1 MPKKNQVFLL
11 LGSNVHPRSG
21 FIRKSFELIEQRLG
35 KVLSA
40 SGLYESQP
48 WGFEADTFFLNQV
61 IQVQTGY
68 SAIEVHELTRHI
80 EMELGREKAVGEG
93 YSSRNID
100 IDLLYFNDEV
110 VNFHDLVIPHPRLHL
125 RKFTLMPLVEMASG
139 FIHPVFKVN
148 QLELLNQCED
158 QGKVWHYQMEQA

>member
-11 LGSNVHPRSG
+11 LGSNVHPRLE
-21 FIRKSFELIEQRLG
+21 FIRKSFELLEQRLG

-40 SGLYESQP
+40 SGLYESEP

-61 IQVQTGY
+61 IQVQSDY
-68 SAIEVHELTRHI
+68 SATEVHQLTRHI
-80 EMELGREKAVGEG
+80 EMELGRAKAAGEG
-93 YSSRNID
+93 YCSRNID
-100 IDLLYFNDEV
+100 IDLLYFNNEV
-110 VNFHDLVIPHPRLHL
+110 IHSDDLVIPHRRLHE
-125 RKFTLMPLVEMASG
+125 RKFTLMPLVEIASG

-148 QLELLNQCED
+148 QLELLKRCED